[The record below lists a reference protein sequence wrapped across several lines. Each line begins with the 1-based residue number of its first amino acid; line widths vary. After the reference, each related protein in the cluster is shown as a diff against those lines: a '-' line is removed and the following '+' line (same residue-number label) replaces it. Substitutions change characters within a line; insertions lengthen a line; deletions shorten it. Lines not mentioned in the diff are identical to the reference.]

1 MSDLR
6 ARLADVLGD
15 AFINVPAGVNDDF
28 SWANYLA
35 DVLLSL
41 PGIAIVELPEPD
53 STRYEGDEHEH
64 EDRLCWMPGDD
75 FEISVWQRAEIQ
87 RCGYGWGDMEPI
99 SATEGRTIAAALLA
113 SADAA
118 EQAVG

>member
-1 MSDLR
+1 MIDLR

-41 PGIAIVELPEPD
+41 PGIAIVELPELVLLICSGCMRNMSYCVKSPC
-53 STRYEGDEHEH
+53 DE
-64 EDRLCWMPGDD
+64 R
-75 FEISVWQRAEIQ
+75 
-87 RCGYGWGDMEPI
+87 
-99 SATEGRTIAAALLA
+99 AALL
-113 SADAA
+113 SAA
-118 EQAVG
+118 ERSTT